1 MKFFVILMA
10 LIASLSK
17 APVDYTK
24 TAVVTEAEN
33 VITVVDTDGEE
44 WQFDGEGWKEGD
56 VIILLI
62 DDNNTETKYDDIIV
76 DVIKG

>member
-10 LIASLSK
+10 LVASLSK

-33 VITVVDTDGEE
+33 IITVVDTDGEE

-76 DVIKG
+76 NVIKG

>member
-10 LIASLSK
+10 LVASLSK

-62 DDNNTETKYDDIIV
+62 DNNNTETKYDDIIV

>member
-10 LIASLSK
+10 LVASLSK
-17 APVDYTK
+17 APIDYTK

>member
-10 LIASLSK
+10 LVASLSK

-56 VIILLI
+56 IIILLI

>member
-1 MKFFVILMA
+1 MA

-17 APVDYTK
+17 APIDYTK

-44 WQFDGEGWKEGD
+44 WQFNGEGWKEGD

-76 DVIKG
+76 DVING

>member
-10 LIASLSK
+10 LVASLSK

-44 WQFDGEGWKEGD
+44 WQFDGEGWKDGD

>member
-10 LIASLSK
+10 LVASLSK
-17 APVDYTK
+17 APVDYVK

-33 VITVVDTDGEE
+33 VVTVVDTDGEE
-44 WQFDGEGWKEGD
+44 WQFEGEGWKERD

-76 DVIKG
+76 DVIRG

>member
-10 LIASLSK
+10 LVASLSK